1 MTATPQPTGGPTP
14 RPRAVHIGLGS
25 NEGDRD
31 GNLQRGLARLAATP
45 GVTVVRVSSFRETT
59 FVGDG
64 PPQPQYRNAIAELS
78 TTLPPHALLAVCK
91 AIEAESGRALPAPR
105 NQPRPLDLDILFYG
119 DQVVDTR
126 DLVVPH
132 PRWQERAFVL
142 EPLAD
147 LGVDAAARPRWS
159 PPDVV
164 AEPPAMSARSAR
176 WRVGNCT
183 VGVVPTMGSLH
194 AGHRRLFEIARSEC
208 DRVVATV
215 FVNPLQFGPQE
226 DFAAYP
232 RDLAGDVAVCR
243 AAGVDC
249 VFAPAVA
256 QMFDP
261 GFCSQVAVGRAAEG
275 MEGALRPGHF
285 AGVATVV
292 ARLFAIV
299 QPTRA
304 YFGEKDAQQLAVIRR
319 MTRDLGFPIRIVA
332 CPIVRDADGLALSS
346 RNVYL
351 GPGDRAAST
360 VLVRALR
367 SARAAFARGE
377 RDRDTLLARAS
388 TVVASEPRAQLDY
401 LELRQEGDLEPL
413 PPGPVAGG
421 RMLVAARF
429 VDGARPVRLLDNMA
443 LDGKADE

>member
-1 MTATPQPTGGPTP
+1 VSPSP
-14 RPRAVHIGLGS
+14 RTRTVHLGLGS

-31 GNLQRGLARLAATP
+31 RHLQAAIGRLAATP
-45 GVTVVRVSSFRETT
+45 GVAVTRVSSFRETA

-64 PPQPQYRNAIAELS
+64 PAQGPYRNAVAELS
-78 TTLPPHALLAVCK
+78 TSLTPHALFAVCK
-91 AIEAESGRALPAPR
+91 AIEAEAGRKLPSPR
-105 NQPRPLDLDILFYG
+105 NHPRPLDLDIVFFG
-119 DQVVDTR
+119 DEVIDTR
-126 DLVVPH
+126 ELVVPH
-132 PRWQERAFVL
+132 PRWHERAFVL
-142 EPLAD
+142 EPLAE
-147 LGVDAAARPRWS
+147 LGVDVADRKRWT

-164 AEPPAMSARSAR
+164 DEPPAMSARTAR
-176 WRVGNCT
+176 WRAGGCT
-183 VGVVPTMGSLH
+183 IGVVPTMGSLH
-194 AGHRRLFEIARSEC
+194 AGHRRLMEIARSEC
-208 DRVVATV
+208 DRVVATI
-215 FVNPLQFGPQE
+215 FVNPLQFGPHE

-232 RDLAGDVAVCR
+232 RDLAGDLAVCR

-256 QMFDP
+256 QMYDSE
-261 GFCSQVAVGRAAEG
+261 FCSHVDVGPAADG
-275 MEGALRPGHF
+275 MEGAVRPGHF
-285 AGVATVV
+285 RGVATVV
-292 ARLFAIV
+292 ARLFAIA

-367 SARAAFARGE
+367 SARTAFGRGE
-377 RDRDTLLARAS
+377 RDRDALLARARA
-388 TVVASEPRAQLDY
+388 VVATEPRAQLDY
-401 LELRQEGDLEPL
+401 LELRREGDLAEL

-421 RMLVAARF
+421 RMLVAAKF
-429 VDGARPVRLLDNMA
+429 CDGVRPVRLLDNLA